1 VGSSDRAAD
10 PTLPGVTDGLGSR
23 TMSSPMDDL
32 DSRLDALFAGPP
44 GEFTA
49 GRDALARQLRADGQ
63 AEDADR
69 VRALRRPSR
78 LAAEINHLVRDDPAR
93 IAALLAA
100 EAELGRAQDRVVS
113 GEDGAAALRT
123 AESSEAAALDAF
135 PGGPAIHAAL
145 RFAARSE
152 AQREALTR
160 GRLVQDPAADDRAA
174 GLFSLGPAP
183 PRAPSPPKDPP
194 PDELAAARRA
204 RAARATADDESD
216 DDRRAREEKVRA
228 AITALDDARR
238 AEQEATEARDEARR
252 RADETETTGA
262 RLTTERDDLG
272 ARVKD
277 VEAQIAAHKPLAKDA
292 AKTRADAEAAAKAAT
307 KARDAA
313 ERSARRL
320 TENASD

>member
-1 VGSSDRAAD
+1 MGSSDRAAD

-32 DSRLDALFAGPP
+32 DARLDALFAGPP

-160 GRLVQDPAADDRAA
+160 GRLVKTRPPTTARPGSSRSARRHR
-174 GLFSLGPAP
+174 GP
-183 PRAPSPPKDPP
+183 PSPPKDPP
-194 PDELAAARRA
+194 PTSWPRPAG
-204 RAARATADDESD
+204 RAARATADDEATTTA
-216 DDRRAREEKVRA
+216 ARGRGEG
-228 AITALDDARR
+228 ARR
-238 AEQEATEARDEARR
+238 RSPRSTTHAGRSREATEARDEARR
-252 RADETETTGA
+252 RADETEATGA
-262 RLTTERDDLG
+262 RMTTERDDLEG
-272 ARVKD
+272 AGEGRRGPD
-277 VEAQIAAHKPLAKDA
+277 RGPQAARQGRGQDPRRRRGGGEGRPR
-292 AKTRADAEAAAKAAT
+292 RAT
-307 KARDAA
+307 PP
-313 ERSARRL
+313 SAPPGV
-320 TENASD
+320 